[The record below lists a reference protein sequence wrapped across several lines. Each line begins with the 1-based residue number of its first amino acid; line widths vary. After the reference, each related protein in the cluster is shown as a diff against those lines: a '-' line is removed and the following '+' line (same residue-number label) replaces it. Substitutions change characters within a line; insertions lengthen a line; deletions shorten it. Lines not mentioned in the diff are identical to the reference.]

1 MKSSLLTSLIFLVG
15 LLYGQEPPKEI
26 FFISGPHRIVE
37 TEQGVKI
44 IVENPADV
52 QVVEGD
58 DLATL
63 YNLLESK
70 TNNSIDTS
78 VTLKSAQR
86 RVGIYEHEQFREY
99 SLQKFKLD
107 LLNKKAVNRQY
118 LFEYHAYKTTWTWFI
133 DDVYHKLNIGPKDEM
148 EKVGRKPE

>member
-1 MKSSLLTSLIFLVG
+1 MKSSLLISLIFLVG

-26 FFISGPHRIVE
+26 FFISGPHRILE

-52 QVVEGD
+52 QVVKGD

-63 YNLLESK
+63 YNLLEST
-70 TNNSIDTS
+70 TNNYIDSS

-86 RVGIYEHEQFREY
+86 GIGIYKHKESREY

-107 LLNKKAVNRQY
+107 LHNKKAVNRQY
-118 LFEYHAYKTTWTWFI
+118 LFEDHTYKTTWTWFI
-133 DDVYHKLNIGPKDEM
+133 DDVYPKLNIDPNDVMKM
-148 EKVGRKPE
+148 AGRKPE